1 MSVSISLHP
10 LAVLNISD
18 HLTRAKYQMG
28 KDTNYR
34 VIGVLLGKQHGRSL
48 DVVNTVEISFGMDKG
63 KELRDRID
71 ERFCQER
78 LEAYKKIFPDLECIG
93 WYSA

>member
-34 VIGVLLGKQHGRSL
+34 VIGCLLGKQQGRSL
-48 DVVNTVEISFGMDKG
+48 DIVNTVEICFGHVSG
-63 KELRDRID
+63 KEVRDRID
-71 ERFCQER
+71 E
-78 LEAYKKIFPDLECIG
+78 
-93 WYSA
+93 